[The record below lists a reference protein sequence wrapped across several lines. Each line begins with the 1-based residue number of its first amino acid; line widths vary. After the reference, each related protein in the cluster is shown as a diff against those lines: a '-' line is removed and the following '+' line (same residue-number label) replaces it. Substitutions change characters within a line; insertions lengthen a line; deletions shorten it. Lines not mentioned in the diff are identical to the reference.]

1 MFLMLPILPNYL
13 LCFDSKAQ
21 GLMRIF
27 LRCLLF
33 ASKYFSHWEFTN
45 LHWMTHLPMIPIL
58 AILRYCLIIFS
69 LEYLALFLNYYSFC
83 LFAAEVEMMV
93 LLHSTSS
100 KVADQYINTKKIWN
114 FRTSKKNFIGN
125 FPGKLK
131 FFFRHSKNQTRKKN
145 FIAGAQIIIINNILY
160 LSYFW

>member
-1 MFLMLPILPNYL
+1 MFPMLPILPNYL
-13 LCFDSKAQ
+13 LYFDSKAQ

-58 AILRYCLIIFS
+58 AVLRYCLIIFS

-100 KVADQYINTKKIWN
+100 KVADQYIIAIMDSVLRLALYILSHLLNACFPREGNCNQHCIVRALELDQIHFKKV
-114 FRTSKKNFIGN
+114 
-125 FPGKLK
+125 
-131 FFFRHSKNQTRKKN
+131 
-145 FIAGAQIIIINNILY
+145 Y
-160 LSYFW
+160 LDSDID